1 MGCSDITGTGKLG
14 NTVGDSSGMLF
25 IQSLIEILQLIENLF
40 HGTDISAQG
49 LEMLQPYLF

>member
-1 MGCSDITGTGKLG
+1 MGCSDITGTSKLG
-14 NTVGDSSGMLF
+14 STVGDSSGIPSF
-25 IQSLIEILQLIENLF
+25 IEILQLIENLF